1 MESIVNSIIMFIC
14 NVFIA
19 FNIVYSQAASYKES
33 ITDYTKSKTINGFLL
48 VAFTA
53 FAKVGNLVY
62 RILRRI
68 SIFSLKDKNG
78 KDGSDFVKVLDTILV
93 FGISL
98 SMYRLFGVYNNTAN
112 VEEFTFIEKVLHCG
126 IYFTHFI
133 LTLVYYGFV
142 YGLFGCDNCRI
153 QDSIL
158 SRPFNVLQD
167 FGHSITVKETG
178 LSKESVKEALND
190 EKDSTVNNS
199 IIMSLINYGKSTI
212 GRIISTIAE
221 NIASLVSVYVGI
233 KNIWAFLSFAIFGI
247 GYSLIF
253 NFFMKGG
260 IKPSDAEEVV
270 SDAIGNPISI
280 IIDNIK
286 NFLIIMLVVCIIKII
301 SKLVIIVLPKS
312 VQNVIYES
320 SYKLNVK
327 SQESLKK
334 MSDDNFNSDTYAQKY
349 SSELIRAAHKGS
361 GR

>member
-1 MESIVNSIIMFIC
+1 MNSIIMFIC

-19 FNIVYSQAASYKES
+19 FNIVYSQATSYKES
-33 ITDYTKSKTINGFLL
+33 ITDYTKSKTVNGYLL
-48 VAFTA
+48 ALFVA

-62 RILRRI
+62 HILRRI
-68 SIFSLKDKNG
+68 SIFSLKDK
-78 KDGSDFVKVLDTILV
+78 KVLDTILV

-133 LTLVYYGFV
+133 LTLAYYGFV

-301 SKLVIIVLPKS
+301 SKLVIIVLPKY

>member
-1 MESIVNSIIMFIC
+1 MNSAIIFIC

-33 ITDYTKSKTINGFLL
+33 ITDYTKSKTINGYLL
-48 VAFTA
+48 AVFTA
-53 FAKVGNLVY
+53 FASIGVFVY

-68 SIFSLKDKNG
+68 SVFSMKSKDG
-78 KDGSDFVKVLDTILV
+78 KDSSDFIKVVDTILV
-93 FGISL
+93 FGISI
-98 SMYRLFGVYNNTAN
+98 SMYKLFGVYNNTAN

-133 LTLVYYGFV
+133 LTLAYYGFV

-158 SRPFNVLQD
+158 SKPFNVLQD

-178 LSKESVKEALND
+178 LSKESIKEAIDD
-190 EKDSTVNNS
+190 EKDVTINNG
-199 IIMSLINYGKSTI
+199 IVMSLINYGKSTV

-233 KNIWAFLSFAIFGI
+233 KNIWGFIAFSIFGI

-270 SDAIGNPISI
+270 TDAVGNPISI
-280 IIDNIK
+280 VTDNIK
-286 NFLIIMLVVCIIKII
+286 NFLVIMLVVCIIKIV
-301 SKLVIIVLPKS
+301 SKLVITVLPKS
-312 VQNVIYES
+312 VQNVIYEG

-327 SQESLKK
+327 SQETLKK
-334 MSDDNFNSDTYAQKY
+334 MSDDNFNSDAYAQKY

>member
-1 MESIVNSIIMFIC
+1 MDSVIMFIC
-14 NVFIA
+14 NVCIA

-33 ITDYTKSKTINGFLL
+33 ITDYTKSKTVNGYLL
-48 VAFTA
+48 SLFVA

-68 SIFSLKDKNG
+68 SIFSMKSKDG
-78 KDGSDFVKVLDTILV
+78 KDSSDFIKVADTILV
-93 FGISL
+93 FGVSIA
-98 SMYRLFGVYNNTAN
+98 MYKLFGVYNNAAN

-133 LTLVYYGFV
+133 LTLAYYGFV

-158 SRPFNVLQD
+158 SKPFNALQD

-178 LSKESVKEALND
+178 LSKESIKEAIDD
-190 EKDSTVNNS
+190 EKDVTVNNGV
-199 IIMSLINYGKSTI
+199 IMSLLNYGKSTI

-233 KNIWAFLSFAIFGI
+233 KNIWGFIAFLVFGI

-280 IIDNIK
+280 ITDNIK

-301 SKLVIIVLPKS
+301 SKLVITVLPKS
-312 VQNVIYES
+312 VQNVIYEG

-334 MSDDNFNSDTYAQKY
+334 MSDDNFNSDVYAQKY
-349 SSELIRAAHKGS
+349 SNELIRAAHKGS